1 MIVQACLNG
10 SRAIGFHHRLPLT
23 SEDIAN
29 EGASCIAAGAAELHL
44 HPRGATGKESLAA
57 VDSTILSLRR
67 ACPGTL
73 IGVSTGAWIENDEVH
88 TRNCIAQWNELPDY
102 ASVNLSERD
111 APGVIELLRRRGIG
125 VEAGLA
131 SVADAERLVN
141 LPGHRPVLRILIE
154 IEEQDLG
161 VARQV
166 AATGTRPSRFAATH
180 PAARRRCDSMALC
193 RACASA
199 TLVDTGRVGGRQASP
214 GRNNSIRQ
222 CHACD
227 RRIGDVPRLTAMCA

>member
-1 MIVQACLNG
+1 M
-10 SRAIGFHHRLPLT
+10 P
-23 SEDIAN
+23 
-29 EGASCIAAGAAELHL
+29 
-44 HPRGATGKESLAA
+44 PRKN
-57 VDSTILSLRR
+57 
-67 ACPGTL
+67 TL

-111 APGVIELLRRRGIG
+111 APAVIELLRRRGIG

-131 SVADAERLVN
+131 SVADAERFVRAPWSP
-141 LPGHRPVLRILIE
+141 PGFAGPDRN
-154 IEEQDLG
+154 QADLG

-166 AATGTRPSRFAATH
+166 AASIAAVLNRAGLRRPH

-199 TLVDTGRVGGRQASP
+199 TLVDTVGLEDGKHLRTEQ
-214 GRNNSIRQ
+214 
-222 CHACD
+222 
-227 RRIGDVPRLTAMCA
+227 